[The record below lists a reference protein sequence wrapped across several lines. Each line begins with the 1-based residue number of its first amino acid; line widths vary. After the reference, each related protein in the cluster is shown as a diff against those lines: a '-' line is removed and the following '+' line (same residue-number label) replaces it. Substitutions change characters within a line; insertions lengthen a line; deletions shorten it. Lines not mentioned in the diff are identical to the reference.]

1 MPERDLTAM
10 LALST
15 RPRPRPAGEPGTE
28 GEPAP
33 GMTPVAPFERMW
45 SSPTPPDA

>member
-15 RPRPRPAGEPGTE
+15 RAAAGPAGEPGRKASLR
-28 GEPAP
+28 GA
-33 GMTPVAPFERMW
+33 
-45 SSPTPPDA
+45 